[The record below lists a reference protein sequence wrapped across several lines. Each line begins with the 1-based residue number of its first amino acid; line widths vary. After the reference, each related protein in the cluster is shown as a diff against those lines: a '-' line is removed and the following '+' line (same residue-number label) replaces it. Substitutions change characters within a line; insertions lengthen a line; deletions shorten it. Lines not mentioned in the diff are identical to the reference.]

1 MDYRNVPLSGLVCR
15 RVLRD
20 DLSSVSLTN
29 QMLTVLV
36 SLDGKE
42 SLAGV
47 AARLGLSPGTAR
59 DIAVQLQELGLIEA
73 VRDAL
78 PVLRPEFISLL
89 RSQLSLAIGP
99 IADVVLEDAFLDLG
113 HSLDQF
119 PAHRTAELID
129 LLSREIQRDE
139 KRLAFQKRMLQGLGH
154 AS

>member
-99 IADVVLEDAFLDLG
+99 IADVVLEDAVLDLG
-113 HSLDQF
+113 QSLDQF

-139 KRLAFQKRMLQGLGH
+139 KRLSFQKRMLQGLGQ